1 MPRLTKSQAIKRLQ
15 EAVNK
20 MGTVSAYAGEY
31 MTTQQA
37 NKLFK
42 CKSEIFT
49 IMNRLKGH

>member
-1 MPRLTKSQAIKRLQ
+1 MKLTKSKAIRRLQ
-15 EAVNK
+15 EAINK
-20 MGTVSAYAGEY
+20 LGTVSAYAGQY

-42 CKSEIFT
+42 CKNEIFT